1 MDWILCTYLL
11 LFRPE
16 MTHVLEN
23 AGLGDGLNDLTN
35 VTFLI
40 PTERSLSKMHRA
52 GHELSRDQVMFHVIT
67 PETPIGMMRDNMR
80 LKTAAAA
87 GKKIRINSYPPEDM
101 GPFGLALL
109 TGEAHNSYTGDLS
122 FSHIFPDKLL
132 NRMAHNSMCF

>member
-1 MDWILCTYLL
+1 
-11 LFRPE
+11 

-67 PETPIGMMRDNMR
+67 PETPIGMMRDNMK

-122 FSHIFPDKLL
+122 FSHIFPDKLR
-132 NRMAHNSMCF
+132 NRMALNSMCF